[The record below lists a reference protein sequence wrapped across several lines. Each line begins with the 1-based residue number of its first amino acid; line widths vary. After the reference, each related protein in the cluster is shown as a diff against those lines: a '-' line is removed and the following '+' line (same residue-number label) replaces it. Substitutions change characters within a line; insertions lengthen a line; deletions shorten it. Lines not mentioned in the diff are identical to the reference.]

1 MPNAADAIDPAAV
14 LLLLAELVRIDSV
27 NPLLVAG
34 AAGEGA
40 MAQAVAQRLEAAG
53 LAVDVHEVAPGRPN
67 VIGRLP
73 GTGGGKT
80 LILHAHTDTVGVDEM
95 TIPPFEPR
103 IEGGRLYGRGSG
115 DTKAGLAAMLSTI
128 EAVHRCGVPL
138 RGDVVLAAVADEE
151 YSSLGTEHMVRTIQ
165 GDGCIVAEDTALDLM
180 VAHQGFAWYEIETV
194 GRAAHGMHPEDGRDA
209 IAMMGRVLGELER
222 LDREVIAHDVHP
234 LAGRA
239 VFHNG
244 TISGGMEPGIYP
256 ARCTLQIEIGCNPGE
271 TMAVRQA
278 EIEAVLAVLRER
290 DPAFQAT
297 MMAHVER
304 PPFDGNPDA
313 AVVRDLAAGVAAVTG
328 HSARLIGA
336 NAWMDAAL
344 VQEAGIPTVVF
355 GPHGGGYHAAVE
367 WVETDHVV
375 AAARILTETVTRF
388 CA

>member
-1 MPNAADAIDPAAV
+1 MPSAADAIDPGAV

-40 MAQAVAQRLEAAG
+40 MAEALARRLEAGG
-53 LAVDVHEVAPGRPN
+53 LAVEVREVAPGRPN
-67 VIGRLP
+67 VIGRLR
-73 GTGGGKT
+73 GSGGGKA
-80 LILHAHTDTVGVDEM
+80 LILTAHTDTVGVSGM

-115 DTKAGLAAMLSTI
+115 DTKAGLAAMISAI
-128 EAVHRCGVPL
+128 EAVQRSGVPL
-138 RGDVVLAAVADEE
+138 RGDVVLVAVADEE
-151 YSSLGTEHMVRTIQ
+151 YSSLGTEDLVGAIH

-180 VAHQGFAWYEIETV
+180 IAHQGFAWYEIETL
-194 GRAAHGMHPEDGRDA
+194 GRAAHGMHPADGRDA

-222 LDREVIAHDVHP
+222 LDCEVISHDVHP

-244 TISGGMEPGIYP
+244 TISGGTEPGIYP
-256 ARCTLQIEIGCNPGE
+256 ARCALQIEIGCNPGE
-271 TMAVRQA
+271 TMAVRRS
-278 EIEAVLAVLRER
+278 EIEAILAALREH
-290 DPAFQAT
+290 DPAFKAT
-297 MMAHVER
+297 VTAHVER
-304 PPFDGNPDA
+304 PPFDGDPDA
-313 AVVRDLAAGVAAVTG
+313 AVVRDLAASVDAVTG

-344 VQEAGIPTVVF
+344 LQEAGIPTVVF
-355 GPHGGGYHAAVE
+355 GPRGSGYHADVE
-367 WVETDHVV
+367 WVETEQVI
-375 AAARILTETVTRF
+375 AAARILAEAVTRF